1 LPILPKDS
9 LPRIGH
15 YLRNTYS
22 KVIVAR
28 NARSAIVKRKKMKT
42 PTEKD
47 YFPKLGSFSISCK
60 CPTDEEVGICEDSI
74 ESS

>member
-1 LPILPKDS
+1 MPIRPKDS

-15 YLRNTYS
+15 NLRNTYS
-22 KVIVAR
+22 KVNVAR
-28 NARSAIVKRKKMKT
+28 NARPTIEKHKNENINWKRL
-42 PTEKD
+42 
-47 YFPKLGSFSISCK
+47 FLKLCRFSISHK

>member
-15 YLRNTYS
+15 NLRNTYS

-28 NARSAIVKRKKMKT
+28 NARSAIVTHKNENTNWKRL
-42 PTEKD
+42 
-47 YFPKLGSFSISCK
+47 FPKLGSFSISRK
-60 CPTDEEVGICEDSI
+60 CPFDEEVGICEDTI
-74 ESS
+74 ELS